1 MQPNA
6 PPPWLV
12 NMQRYGPPPSYPGLR
27 IPGLNSP
34 LPPGS
39 VPRPPFFCAC
49 LCTALTSGQS
59 LRNAFFRAQWG
70 FHAGGW
76 GKPPVD
82 EVRFPLGP
90 GWGNKGR
97 HVTHGACAR
106 MHTRTQFGRPLYGDL
121 SGIIV
126 VPPPPE
132 VRCRFLLVAVHLLRA
147 NPVPDPM
154 MR

>member
-49 LCTALTSGQS
+49 L
-59 LRNAFFRAQWG
+59 
-70 FHAGGW
+70 
-76 GKPPVD
+76 
-82 EVRFPLGP
+82 
-90 GWGNKGR
+90 
-97 HVTHGACAR
+97 AR
-106 MHTRTQFGRPLYGDL
+106 L
-121 SGIIV
+121 
-126 VPPPPE
+126 
-132 VRCRFLLVAVHLLRA
+132 
-147 NPVPDPM
+147 
-154 MR
+154 